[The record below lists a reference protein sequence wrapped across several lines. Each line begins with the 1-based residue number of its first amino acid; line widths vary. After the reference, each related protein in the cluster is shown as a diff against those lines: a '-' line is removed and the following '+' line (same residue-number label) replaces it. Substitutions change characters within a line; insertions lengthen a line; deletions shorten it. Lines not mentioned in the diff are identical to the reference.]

1 MVSSTS
7 AKKGGPR
14 LALAGMD
21 FSQSS
26 TEDLVSLVRTK
37 LDEGI
42 HGLCFSP
49 YIEGQGPGTS
59 LETEQIRERM
69 QIIAPSTR
77 WIRSFSCTDG
87 NELIPKV
94 AKELGRKTLVGAW
107 IGSDLEM
114 NEKELAG
121 AIKVANEGYA
131 DILAIGNEVMLR
143 EEMTDIQLA
152 EYIQRVGQ
160 AVPAHVEVG
169 YVDAY
174 YLFELHPVVADA
186 CDVLLTNCYPFW
198 EGCALD
204 YATLYM
210 KDMYRRAQKA
220 AKGKKVIVSET
231 GWPNKGT
238 AFWGAEP
245 SYENAMKYFL
255 NTYQWAE
262 EEGIEIFYFSS
273 FDENWKIETEGDVGS
288 YWGLWDTDGRL
299 KY

>member
-1 MVSSTS
+1 
-7 AKKGGPR
+7 
-14 LALAGMD
+14 MD